1 MNLFN
6 NQDIRNLLLIIFT
19 YIVIAYLP
27 IIIMIILT
35 IIYLIEIGNGPH
47 TSGFILVLG
56 IPYIISFIIKPII
69 LPGISIFICRNIQN
83 VYIRKFCTTFK
94 MSFTIFI
101 IFSFI
106 DIILFLIL
114 NYFNFFLAD
123 ILLYISLLS
132 ITSSYLPFYIVSF
145 FCALK
150 YKFFNNRINR
160 QNR

>member
-145 FCALK
+145 FCALR
-150 YKFFNNRINR
+150 YKFFNNKINR

>member
-101 IFSFI
+101 IFFFI
-106 DIILFLIL
+106 DIIVFLIL
-114 NYFNFFLAD
+114 NYFNFFLGD
-123 ILLYISLLS
+123 VLLYISLLS

-145 FCALK
+145 FCALR
-150 YKFFNNRINR
+150 YKFFNNKINR

>member
-114 NYFNFFLAD
+114 NYFNFFLGD

-145 FCALK
+145 FCALR
-150 YKFFNNRINR
+150 YKFFNNKINR

>member
-6 NQDIRNLLLIIFT
+6 NHDIRNLLLIIFT

-27 IIIMIILT
+27 IIIMVILT

-114 NYFNFFLAD
+114 NYFNFFLGD

-145 FCALK
+145 FCALR
-150 YKFFNNRINR
+150 YKFFNNKINR

>member
-6 NQDIRNLLLIIFT
+6 NHDIRNLLLIIFT

-114 NYFNFFLAD
+114 NYFNFFLGD

-145 FCALK
+145 FCALR
-150 YKFFNNRINR
+150 YKFFNNKINR

>member
-27 IIIMIILT
+27 IIIMVILT

-114 NYFNFFLAD
+114 NYFNFFLGD

-145 FCALK
+145 FCALR
-150 YKFFNNRINR
+150 YKFFNNKINR

>member
-1 MNLFN
+1 M
-6 NQDIRNLLLIIFT
+6 
-19 YIVIAYLP
+19 IAYLP

-114 NYFNFFLAD
+114 NYFNFFLGD

-145 FCALK
+145 FCALR
-150 YKFFNNRINR
+150 YKFFNNKINR

>member
-19 YIVIAYLP
+19 YMVIANLP
-27 IIIMIILT
+27 IILMIILT

-47 TSGFILVLG
+47 TSGFMLVIG
-56 IPYIISFIIKPII
+56 IPYIISFIVKPVI
-69 LPGISIFICRNIQN
+69 LPVLSIFICRNIQN
-83 VYIRKFCTTFK
+83 VYIKKFCTTFK

-114 NYFNFFLAD
+114 NYFDFFLAD
-123 ILLYISLLS
+123 ILLYTSLLS

-150 YKFFNNRINR
+150 YKFFNNKINR

>member
-1 MNLFN
+1 MFN

-114 NYFNFFLAD
+114 NYFNFFLGD

-145 FCALK
+145 FCALR
-150 YKFFNNRINR
+150 YKFFNNKINR

>member
-35 IIYLIEIGNGPH
+35 IIYLIEIGNGAH

-114 NYFNFFLAD
+114 NYFNFFLGD

-145 FCALK
+145 FCALR
-150 YKFFNNRINR
+150 YKFFNNKINR